1 MELTNNLRKT
11 VASLDDAK
19 HRRAT
24 GLFKAEGLKTVEETI
39 HAFRL
44 RYLFV
49 IKQEIEAVKK
59 RFPQAADMIIGCA
72 RADMERMTAL
82 TTPREVI
89 AVYEIPEDDTPLLTD
104 GLILA
109 LDDIR
114 DPGNLGTIIRTAGWM
129 GIRQIICS
137 RETADVY
144 NPKVV
149 QSTMG
154 AIARVRVSY
163 QDLPE
168 TLVQLEK
175 PIYGTF
181 LDGEDLYTTPLPE
194 SAVIVIGNEG
204 HGISRRV
211 EAAVTHRITIP
222 PFNTETKGESLNA
235 SVAAAITM
243 AEFRRRKY
251 MSLGV

>member
-24 GLFKAEGLKTVEETI
+24 GLFKAEGMKIVEETI
-39 HAFRL
+39 HAFTL
-44 RYLFV
+44 RFLFV
-49 IKQEIEAVKK
+49 IKQELEKITE
-59 RFPQAADMIIGCA
+59 RFPQAADRIISCT

-89 AVYEIPEDDTPLLTD
+89 AVYEIPEDERPLLTD

-137 RETADVY
+137 HESADVF

-154 AIARVRVSY
+154 SIARVRVSY
-163 QDLPE
+163 RDLPA
-168 TLVQLEK
+168 TLARLNK
-175 PIYGTF
+175 PVYGTF
-181 LDGEDLYTTPLPE
+181 LNGENLYSTPLQE

-204 HGISRRV
+204 HGISSQV
-211 EAAVTHRITIP
+211 EAVVTHRITIP
-222 PFNTETKGESLNA
+222 PFGADTKGESLNA

-243 AEFRRRKY
+243 AEFRRRKFY
-251 MSLGV
+251 S